1 MLNNQKYRRHLDLE
15 SLLMINLVTFIISK
29 EPKERNATETIMK
42 IKDVETKMIDHVDS
56 FIHSGHFYSAP
67 SSPLLLRG
75 APDYSTDTISEF
87 HAEAHRQLQVKD
99 LPKVPT

>member
-42 IKDVETKMIDHVDS
+42 INYVETKMIDHVDC
-56 FIHSGHFYSAP
+56 
-67 SSPLLLRG
+67 
-75 APDYSTDTISEF
+75 
-87 HAEAHRQLQVKD
+87 
-99 LPKVPT
+99 